1 MIRTNL
7 STRPFYNERV
17 IGFALI
23 LLAMIV
29 VAASIFNATR
39 IVQLSRSD
47 TRLLSDASRDEARA
61 ADLRAT
67 ATRLRAGVDLHQI
80 DLISADARRANN
92 LIDRR
97 TFSWTELFNI
107 FESTLPDEVRITSVK
122 PNIDSKSGTTIV
134 AITVVARTIDDVNQ
148 FVENLEKTGA
158 FGGDLF
164 SRQDRFNDQGL
175 LEATLEP
182 TYLPL
187 AGTGTATGTGKGRQ

>member
-7 STRPFYNERV
+7 STRPFYNERIV
-17 IGFALI
+17 GVVM
-23 LLAMIV
+23 LLLSTIV
-29 VAASIFNATR
+29 VAVTIFNATR

-47 TRLLSDASRDEARA
+47 KQLLSDASRDER
-61 ADLRAT
+61 RAT
-67 ATRLRAGVDLHQI
+67 EQREAAARLRASVDTRQI

-107 FESTLPDEVRITSVK
+107 FETTLPDEVRITSVR
-122 PNIDSKSGTTIV
+122 PMVDSRTGTVLTIT
-134 AITVVARTIDDVNQ
+134 IVARTIDDANQ

-158 FGGDLF
+158 FGGKLF
-164 SRQDRFNDQGL
+164 PRDDHFDDQGL

-187 AGTGTATGTGKGRQ
+187 SLGKGAR